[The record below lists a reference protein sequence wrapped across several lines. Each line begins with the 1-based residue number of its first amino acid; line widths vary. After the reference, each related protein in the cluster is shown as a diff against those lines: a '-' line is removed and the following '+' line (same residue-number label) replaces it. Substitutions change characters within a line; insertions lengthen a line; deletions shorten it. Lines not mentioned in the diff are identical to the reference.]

1 MQKKKQVVLKP
12 VHQGMDKTYKVIK
25 TSNLM
30 EPDAGDYLTEI
41 EKERLIRERDIDVVT
56 KI

>member
-1 MQKKKQVVLKP
+1 MQKRKQVVLKP
-12 VHQGMDKTYKVIK
+12 VQGMDKPYKVIK

-41 EKERLIRERDIDVVT
+41 EKEKLIRERDIDVVT